1 MSALQSYVSCT
12 VGIQYIGYCMITL
25 GVANAVCSCLIG
37 CAQRHVHREALV
49 AIGCVLH
56 AALIIFL
63 LVWIPDRHLLA
74 VFFVLSALWGLCEAI
89 WQTQANG
96 LSLLILPAYLSI
108 YLNYMTTKSVVM
120 SVYGKQVSKQS
131 LFHKEKMHLY

>member
-1 MSALQSYVSCT
+1 
-12 VGIQYIGYCMITL
+12 MITL

-74 VFFVLSALWGLCEAI
+74 VFFVLSALWGFCEAI
-89 WQTQANG
+89 WQTQSNG
-96 LSLLILPAYLSI
+96 QF
-108 YLNYMTTKSVVM
+108 NKSVFHM
-120 SVYGKQVSKQS
+120 LDDETSRFTICLGKNW
-131 LFHKEKMHLY
+131 